1 MCLCVCLLSHI
12 SPTERLFVLKTLSR
26 TQRATKVKKFVG
38 ICLKRLRSRVMP
50 RNMSEKAN
58 MLIIP
63 TYRCQLSPLDTQRR
77 ARGYPT
83 IVNNIQPCPK
93 LCLLMPL
100 ARVGARTDSTT
111 SYSYNARRG
120 QLPRT
125 RIGIVRRTRARHAVC
140 AEGLHFSAFHLFCSE
155 RAAFVRTE
163 ALCLLS
169 CQHSVDH
176 ASRSIEVLT
185 TLVRVLK
192 NCARSNSAAA
202 EAAHL
207 AMHYYVGYC
216 QGYFQ
221 EVSCL
226 ILQASPTCSSY
237 LHLKQAMVLQ

>member
-1 MCLCVCLLSHI
+1 MVPLPGSCVFKKSRDI
-12 SPTERLFVLKTLSR
+12 SCARALMRERE
-26 TQRATKVKKFVG
+26 AG
-38 ICLKRLRSRVMP
+38 
-50 RNMSEKAN
+50 
-58 MLIIP
+58 
-63 TYRCQLSPLDTQRR
+63 
-77 ARGYPT
+77 
-83 IVNNIQPCPK
+83 
-93 LCLLMPL
+93 
-100 ARVGARTDSTT
+100 
-111 SYSYNARRG
+111 
-120 QLPRT
+120 
-125 RIGIVRRTRARHAVC
+125 RITA
-140 AEGLHFSAFHLFCSE
+140 SLFCSE

-176 ASRSIEVLT
+176 ASRRIEVLT